1 VEKSVD
7 QMANSLQNILLEEME
22 NLEGIMIVTTNLIT
36 NLDSAFERRFIFK
49 IQFDKPSKNVKAMI
63 WKSLIEELDEEDSMK
78 LAEAYDISGGEIEN
92 IARKT
97 IMEYALTGL
106 EPDLNMVKNFAKE
119 EKLKTNT
126 RPVVGF
132 NTRFQ

>member
-1 VEKSVD
+1 
-7 QMANSLQNILLEEME
+7 
-22 NLEGIMIVTTNLIT
+22 
-36 NLDSAFERRFIFK
+36 
-49 IQFDKPSKNVKAMI
+49 MI

-97 IMEYALTGL
+97 IMEYALTGF

>member
-1 VEKSVD
+1 MHYHIPKTSYVQYD
-7 QMANSLQNILLEEME
+7 HLLEEME

-119 EKLKTNT
+119 EKLKTNA